1 MAAQLVIDIGN
12 SRVKAGLV
20 EEGALQESFLV
31 ASPEELTQWQG
42 YQVIFIDTRGDKHW
56 RAVLAALEAEE
67 LTRARPLPFPTL
79 YSQEL
84 GADRA
89 AQLIAAW
96 AAQRFPAAVVSLGT
110 AFVLDYLDEQG
121 THVGG
126 IISPGAHLRLRALAE
141 NTGRLPRLSLTPVEA
156 HLGRDTASALR
167 AGALHG
173 LGFELQGWLSLL
185 PAHTTL
191 WVCGG
196 EYALLARYLPSN
208 AIFAPDLTLK
218 GVWLWWHYLHDG
230 SASGG

>member
-1 MAAQLVIDIGN
+1 MATQLVIDIGN
-12 SRVKAGLV
+12 SRVKAALV
-20 EEGALQESFLV
+20 EEGTLQESFLI
-31 ASPEELTQWQG
+31 ASPVELTQWQG
-42 YQVIFIDTRGDKHW
+42 HKIIFIDSRGEKSW
-56 RAVLAALEAEE
+56 REALAALGAEE
-67 LTRARPLPFPTL
+67 LTRARPLPFPSL

-89 AQLIAAW
+89 AQLTAAW
-96 AAQRFPAAVVSLGT
+96 QAQRFPAVVLSLGT
-110 AFVLDYLDEQG
+110 ALVVDYLDEQG

-126 IISPGAHLRLRALAE
+126 IISPGVHLRLRALAE
-141 NTGRLPRLSLTPVEA
+141 HTGRLPRLSLAPVEA
-156 HLGRDTASALR
+156 YLGRDTASALR

-173 LGFELQGWLSLL
+173 LGFELRGWLALF

-196 EYALLARYLPSN
+196 EYPLLARYLPPH

-218 GVWLWWHYLHDG
+218 GVWLWWQYLQGG